1 VTRPTGT
8 GLPRGRCILGT
19 TRRKPNKNHQ
29 TTSGLNMADKSSL
42 GLLGFLFGGVTFAV
56 TIIAFLVVR
65 DHVEGRLQI
74 DEVAMTP
81 QLVSTSIR

>member
-1 VTRPTGT
+1 VTWRTGT
-8 GLPRGRCILGT
+8 GLPRARCLLERP
-19 TRRKPNKNHQ
+19 RRKPNKNHQ
-29 TTSGLNMADKSSL
+29 KTSGLNMADKSSL

-65 DHVEGRLQI
+65 DHVEGRLQM